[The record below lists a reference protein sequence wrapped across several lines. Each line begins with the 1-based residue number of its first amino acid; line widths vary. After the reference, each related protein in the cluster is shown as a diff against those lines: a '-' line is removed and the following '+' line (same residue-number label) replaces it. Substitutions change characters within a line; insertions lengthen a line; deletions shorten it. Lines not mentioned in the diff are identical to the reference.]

1 MGEMVNQVTGGS
13 TVRAAGGTAEALTA
27 RPVARERAWPAGAVW
42 ARLGLLL
49 VIWLALVLRVHQLAG
64 QSLWYDEAI
73 TAQVSAQ
80 GVAELTRWTADDIQ
94 PPLYYYVASGWTR
107 AAGRGEWALRFP
119 SVVFGV
125 LSIPLMWVLARRLFG
140 RQPWGDLAGFLACL
154 LATIAPLYVYY
165 SQEARMYTM
174 LTCLGALA
182 GYCLLRAMKGGR
194 SGRRSYAWWVA
205 FVLSAVTVLYT
216 HYFGLFLLLAYALYF
231 VAILMAERLAGV
243 PKASR
248 LADWRPGLWAFFG
261 IALLYIPW
269 LPAMFNRYRVDRSYW
284 LGALKMGE
292 ALRHVAMS
300 VTMGSPETTREKF
313 ALPLLPWFGLA
324 FLVALAAL
332 GWRAW
337 RDIKAQARQPSATE
351 RVRAGTNPEAR
362 IGANQQLPTL
372 ASSLLFLLLALVVP
386 VVAVLALASRT
397 PKFNARYLML
407 ASPSYFLIL
416 GGGVGALV
424 DSLFAWVRPPDS
436 PAKAGVLS
444 RPARLAVA
452 AAMFG
457 LLVVVSLQGLTRWFG
472 DPTYNKAQWRQLV
485 TAVQRDIAPSEA
497 VLLVSGH
504 AAPAW
509 HYYAP
514 DIPTVNLP
522 DIEILDVEAVLGF
535 DDGTTLSRALAGK
548 RGAWLVQWQ
557 ADAVDPDG
565 VVPYFLDRAGQEVP
579 VQGQF
584 SQLKLRHWQLRPGAS
599 YPPSPDPQHADGAN
613 YGHKVA
619 LLGWDE
625 PSLGMITA
633 YWQALQPLP
642 GTDYQVSVRLED
654 AAGHQ
659 FEPGWDGRP
668 ASYAY
673 PTDRWQPG
681 KPVLGR
687 YPLPKDLPPGQYY
700 VTVAVYDTGDPSGLD
715 VMDVADNPAGK
726 RVRLGPFTID

>member
-1 MGEMVNQVTGGS
+1 MVNRQTAGS
-13 TVRAAGGTAEALTA
+13 TTRAASGVAEALTA
-27 RPVARERAWPAGAVW
+27 RPVARERAWR
-42 ARLGLLL
+42 ARLGLLV
-49 VIWLALVLRVHQLAG
+49 VIWLALTLRVYQLAG

-107 AAGRGEWALRFP
+107 VAGRGEWALRFP

-125 LSIPLMWVLARRLFG
+125 LSIPVLWVLARRLFG
-140 RQPWGDLAGFLACL
+140 RQPRGDLAGLLAGL

-182 GYCLLRAMKGGR
+182 GYCLLRAMKGAGQ
-194 SGRRSYAWWVA
+194 GRRSYAWWVA
-205 FVLSAVTVLYT
+205 FILSGAAVLYT

-231 VAILMAERLAGV
+231 LAILMAERLAHV
-243 PKASR
+243 ATRSR
-248 LADWRPGLWAFFG
+248 LADWRIGLWAVLG

-284 LGALKMGE
+284 QGALKMGE

-332 GWRAW
+332 GWQAW
-337 RDIKAQARQPSATE
+337 RDMKDTQAGRHSAAE
-351 RVRAGTNPEAR
+351 RVPRGTTPESK
-362 IGANQQLPTL
+362 IGANRQLPTL

-407 ASPSYFLIL
+407 ASPAYFLVL

-424 DSLFAWVRPPDS
+424 DGLFAPVRAPDS
-436 PAKAGVLS
+436 PARAGVFARLV
-444 RPARLAVA
+444 RLAVA
-452 AAMFG
+452 AALVG
-457 LLVVVSLQGLTRWFG
+457 LIVVVSLQGVSRWFG

-485 TAVQRDIAPSEA
+485 TAVQRDIAPDEA

-535 DDGTTLSRALAGK
+535 DDGTSLGRALAGK

-557 ADAVDPDG
+557 ADTVDPDG

-599 YPPSPDPQHADGAN
+599 YRPSPDPQHADGAN

-625 PSLGMITA
+625 PRQGMITA
-633 YWQALQPLP
+633 YWQALQPLR
-642 GTDYQVSVRLED
+642 GSDYQVSVRVED
-654 AAGHQ
+654 AAGRQ

-668 ASYAY
+668 ASYTY

-700 VTVAVYDTGDPSGLD
+700 ITLAVYDTADPTGLD

-726 RVRLGPFTID
+726 RVRLGPFTVE